1 MLRLLP
7 DSEITPIERCSGHG
21 GSWGIMKDNFEV
33 ALKVG
38 KPVARDARKAATRF
52 VVSECPLARDHIIQ
66 GMERLDDGGDERSA
80 VETVQHPIQLL
91 ARAYGL

>member
-1 MLRLLP
+1 
-7 DSEITPIERCSGHG
+7 
-21 GSWGIMKDNFEV
+21 V

-38 KPVARDARKAATRF
+38 RPVARQARDSKASF

-66 GMERLDDGGDERSA
+66 GMERLDGDGGT
-80 VETVQHPIQLL
+80 VEPLHHPIQIL